1 LSLCTTFDPLHDRF
15 SNLFGSSIAEA
26 TMRPNPKVE
35 SRRVLEDGMKE
46 LIRGT
51 VADPAVAE
59 LLVPDYPVFCK
70 RTPIVDDYWP
80 MFNRPNVSLV
90 RPPGATIG
98 LPIPHPRLVSP
109 ITLRL
114 ALSWARRSL
123 GVVSPLCLVV

>member
-1 LSLCTTFDPLHDRF
+1 
-15 SNLFGSSIAEA
+15 
-26 TMRPNPKVE
+26 MRPNPKVE

-90 RPPGATIG
+90 RPRGHDRATHSSPQTGQPHNVEASSIVG
-98 LPIPHPRLVSP
+98 PALPRGGFPPLSCSVTLSSP
-109 ITLRL
+109 TTQP
-114 ALSWARRSL
+114 S
-123 GVVSPLCLVV
+123 VQY